1 MKSKSTLQLNSKT
14 KIRLARFG
22 FKLSSWDSILNALM
36 DHAEKCDIYG
46 NDIQ

>member
-1 MKSKSTLQLNSKT
+1 MKNSLQINKET

-36 DHAEKCDIYG
+36 DHAEKCDIYWNG
-46 NDIQ
+46 IQ